1 MSETSTLIEKL
12 GLDKD
17 AIYKC
22 VRRADCSNCLCD
34 DVRYSKC
41 QLITPW
47 GKFSREYPS
56 LMALLLERLSE
67 KMGDKDKTERRKRV
81 ASEVTAKPECGL
93 REKTICDEISE
104 LKIEESVKER
114 IISKVSELER
124 QNKLFVS
131 KLNDYYHS
139 TQRLKQ
145 AIVMLSVMAAEKDE
159 RVKESQVY

>member
-47 GKFSREYPS
+47 GKFAREYPS
-56 LMALLLERLSE
+56 LMTLLIERLSE
-67 KMGDKDKTERRKRV
+67 KMGDKDKTDWHAFPEEKPKEDDLYIVTINESFNGRSFTSPSWWDSREKQFSDFEDSV
-81 ASEVTAKPECGL
+81 VTAWAEMPKPYKKKNL
-93 REKTICDEISE
+93 
-104 LKIEESVKER
+104 
-114 IISKVSELER
+114 
-124 QNKLFVS
+124 
-131 KLNDYYHS
+131 
-139 TQRLKQ
+139 
-145 AIVMLSVMAAEKDE
+145 
-159 RVKESQVY
+159 

>member
-41 QLITPW
+41 QLITSW

-56 LMALLLERLSE
+56 LMALLMERLSE
-67 KMGDKDKTERRKRV
+67 KMEDKDKTDWHNCRHDNKYTYFKEVEEIGEKRN
-81 ASEVTAKPECGL
+81 AS
-93 REKTICDEISE
+93 S
-104 LKIEESVKER
+104 
-114 IISKVSELER
+114 
-124 QNKLFVS
+124 N
-131 KLNDYYHS
+131 
-139 TQRLKQ
+139 
-145 AIVMLSVMAAEKDE
+145 M
-159 RVKESQVY
+159 

>member
-41 QLITPW
+41 QLITSW
-47 GKFSREYPS
+47 GKFSREYSS

-67 KMGDKDKTERRKRV
+67 KMEDKDKTDWHVFPEEKPKEDDLYIVTINESFNGRSLTSASWWDSRGEQFTDFEDSAV
-81 ASEVTAKPECGL
+81 AAWAYMPRPYK
-93 REKTICDEISE
+93 KEI
-104 LKIEESVKER
+104 L
-114 IISKVSELER
+114 
-124 QNKLFVS
+124 
-131 KLNDYYHS
+131 
-139 TQRLKQ
+139 
-145 AIVMLSVMAAEKDE
+145 
-159 RVKESQVY
+159 

>member
-56 LMALLLERLSE
+56 LMTLLMERLSE
-67 KMGDKDKTERRKRV
+67 KMGDKDKIDWHKYPEDKPKETANCIVSISCDGAEYT
-81 ASEVTAKPECGL
+81 ASSWWDSEEKQFEDFWDSIITAWAYMPKPYKKKSL
-93 REKTICDEISE
+93 
-104 LKIEESVKER
+104 
-114 IISKVSELER
+114 
-124 QNKLFVS
+124 
-131 KLNDYYHS
+131 
-139 TQRLKQ
+139 
-145 AIVMLSVMAAEKDE
+145 
-159 RVKESQVY
+159 

>member
-56 LMALLLERLSE
+56 LMALLMERLSE
-67 KMGDKDKTERRKRV
+67 ETGDKDKTCRHDNKYTYFKEVEETEEEGSGER
-81 ASEVTAKPECGL
+81 SNC
-93 REKTICDEISE
+93 
-104 LKIEESVKER
+104 
-114 IISKVSELER
+114 
-124 QNKLFVS
+124 
-131 KLNDYYHS
+131 
-139 TQRLKQ
+139 
-145 AIVMLSVMAAEKDE
+145 
-159 RVKESQVY
+159 

>member
-41 QLITPW
+41 QLITSW

-56 LMALLLERLSE
+56 LMALLMERLSE
-67 KMGDKDKTERRKRV
+67 KMGE
-81 ASEVTAKPECGL
+81 EV
-93 REKTICDEISE
+93 
-104 LKIEESVKER
+104 EE
-114 IISKVSELER
+114 
-124 QNKLFVS
+124 
-131 KLNDYYHS
+131 
-139 TQRLKQ
+139 T
-145 AIVMLSVMAAEKDE
+145 
-159 RVKESQVY
+159 KESEGGVTTKAECCSRSCSYKTGGSYAY

>member
-56 LMALLLERLSE
+56 LMALLMERLSE
-67 KMGDKDKTERRKRV
+67 KMGEEVEETKE
-81 ASEVTAKPECGL
+81 SEGGVTAKAECCS
-93 REKTICDEISE
+93 REKTT
-104 LKIEESVKER
+104 
-114 IISKVSELER
+114 VSGTQLQR
-124 QNKLFVS
+124 QDLQQI
-131 KLNDYYHS
+131 L
-139 TQRLKQ
+139 QP
-145 AIVMLSVMAAEKDE
+145 
-159 RVKESQVY
+159 

>member
-56 LMALLLERLSE
+56 LMALLMERLSE
-67 KMGDKDKTERRKRV
+67 KMGDKDKTDWHAFPEEKPKKDNLYVVTIDESFNGRSPTSASWWDSREERFTDFEDSAVAAWAEMPKPYKKR
-81 ASEVTAKPECGL
+81 SL
-93 REKTICDEISE
+93 
-104 LKIEESVKER
+104 
-114 IISKVSELER
+114 
-124 QNKLFVS
+124 
-131 KLNDYYHS
+131 
-139 TQRLKQ
+139 
-145 AIVMLSVMAAEKDE
+145 
-159 RVKESQVY
+159 

>member
-41 QLITPW
+41 QLITSW

-56 LMALLLERLSE
+56 LMALLMERLSE
-67 KMGDKDKTERRKRV
+67 KMGEEVEETKE
-81 ASEVTAKPECGL
+81 SEGGVTAKAECCSRSYSYRAG
-93 REKTICDEISE
+93 EGS
-104 LKIEESVKER
+104 
-114 IISKVSELER
+114 
-124 QNKLFVS
+124 
-131 KLNDYYHS
+131 YAY
-139 TQRLKQ
+139 
-145 AIVMLSVMAAEKDE
+145 
-159 RVKESQVY
+159 

>member
-67 KMGDKDKTERRKRV
+67 KMEDKDKTDWHNCLGRD
-81 ASEVTAKPECGL
+81 A
-93 REKTICDEISE
+93 
-104 LKIEESVKER
+104 
-114 IISKVSELER
+114 
-124 QNKLFVS
+124 
-131 KLNDYYHS
+131 
-139 TQRLKQ
+139 
-145 AIVMLSVMAAEKDE
+145 
-159 RVKESQVY
+159 